1 MSSYS
6 RFLDAVRN
14 GRLNECQ
21 QLFVDIEDINIF
33 MAEEI
38 PTPIYWA
45 VLNGDLTMCQWMH
58 NVGAVL
64 SWGCKYNDEET
75 LMIAASRKGHLKVC
89 QWLLQND
96 SPEILSE
103 LDYDENT
110 PMLHACQNGHLT
122 IASWLFEKGASSDID
137 TENRFGDTPM
147 SVACRDGH
155 QPVCQWLIE
164 VGVTLDSCIESLVNP
179 FTPIPSES
187 YELVNSWLLQ
197 VINDHLNFQYCFLL
211 GTFSKRNC
219 SKNLEK
225 LNVQEEFKGLILDYL
240 VGTQKNRQNIL
251 TFGYEITPHLSKILN
266 EPELERV
273 IPKDVPTF
281 GEFLNL

>member
-6 RFLDAVRN
+6 RFLDAVKN

-38 PTPIYWA
+38 PATPIYWA
-45 VLNGDLTMCQWMH
+45 ILNGDLEMCQWMH

-64 SWGCKYNDEET
+64 RRGCKYNDEET
-75 LMIAASRKGHLKVC
+75 FMIAASRKGHLKVC

-96 SPEILSE
+96 SPEILSQ

-122 IASWLFEKGASSDID
+122 IASWLFEKGASSDIN
-137 TENRFGDTPM
+137 TENCFGETPM

-155 QPVCQWLIE
+155 QPICQWLIE
-164 VGVTLDSCIESLVNP
+164 VGVTFDSCIESLVKP
-179 FTPIPSES
+179 FTPIPSKS

-197 VINDHLNFQYCFLL
+197 VINEHNDHLNFQYCFLL
-211 GTFSKRNC
+211 GTFSKRAC
-219 SKNLEK
+219 SKNLRK
-225 LNVQEEFKGLILDYL
+225 LNVQEEFKGLIFDYL
-240 VGTQKNRQNIL
+240 VVTQKNRQNIL
-251 TFGYEITPHLSKILN
+251 AFGYEITPHLLKILN
-266 EPELERV
+266 KPEL
-273 IPKDVPTF
+273 
-281 GEFLNL
+281 